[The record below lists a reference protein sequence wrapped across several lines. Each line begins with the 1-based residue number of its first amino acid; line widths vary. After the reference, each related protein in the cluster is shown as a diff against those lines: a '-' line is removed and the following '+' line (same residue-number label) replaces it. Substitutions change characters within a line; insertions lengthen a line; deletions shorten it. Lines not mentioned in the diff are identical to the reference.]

1 MKTRLVIGMA
11 IVCLTAGIWALPA
24 RGDESPVDQQQ
35 NYYLKCINA
44 EIDNYSCKVGYATSR
59 SKNLQAYGESAARR
73 TAFLTQNRDVLVQEM
88 LAQKVSMRPHA
99 VQQYLRQRF
108 SQEAPVQMAMERP

>member
-24 RGDESPVDQQQ
+24 CGDESPVDQQK

-44 EIDNYSCKVGYATSR
+44 EIDNYSCKVVHTTSR
-59 SKNLQAYGESAARR
+59 SKNLQTYGQQAALK
-73 TAFLTQNRDVLVQEM
+73 TVFLSQNKDALVQEM
-88 LAQKVSMRPHA
+88 IAQKVSMRPYA
-99 VQQYLRQRF
+99 VHHFLLNRF
-108 SQEAPVQMAMERP
+108 NQESHIQTATVKP

>member
-1 MKTRLVIGMA
+1 MNTRLVIGMA
-11 IVCLTAGIWALPA
+11 IVFLTVGIWALPA

-44 EIDNYSCKVGYATSR
+44 EIDNYSCKVGFATSR
-59 SKNLQAYGESAARR
+59 SKNLQAYGESSARR
-73 TAFLTQNRDVLVQEM
+73 TAFLTQNRDALVQEM

-99 VQQYLRQRF
+99 VQQYLRKRL
-108 SQEAPVQMAMERP
+108 SQEAPIKMAMGRP

>member
-11 IVCLTAGIWALPA
+11 IVCLTIGIWALPA

-44 EIDNYSCKVGYATSR
+44 EIDNYSCKVVHTASR
-59 SKNLQAYGESAARR
+59 SKNLQAYGQHAALR
-73 TAFLTQNRDVLVQEM
+73 TEFLSQTKDALVQEM
-88 LAQKVSMRPHA
+88 IAQKVSMRPHA
-99 VQQYLRQRF
+99 VHQYLRQRF
-108 SQEAPVQMAMERP
+108 YQEAFVQTARVNP